1 MIQPDNRRNRNK
13 KKSSKG
19 AVIAIVLVFLLQ
31 MAGEISSSS
40 FARSSIITILVPV
53 LAIAI
58 FFAVFAF
65 IAKCAVKAKKEEKAN
80 SREDTYCKTCSDEF
94 VYNNRQVEYNEN
106 SAEENF
112 IRDRQRR
119 LRQLDDFLKN
129 GIIDKEEYMVLR
141 SHYDR

>member
-1 MIQPDNRRNRNK
+1 MFSVYAEKVCGKTARKPEKCGPERK
-13 KKSSKG
+13 
-19 AVIAIVLVFLLQ
+19 FLRMDTFKFQ
-31 MAGEISSSS
+31 NE
-40 FARSSIITILVPV
+40 
-53 LAIAI
+53 
-58 FFAVFAF
+58 
-65 IAKCAVKAKKEEKAN
+65 AKKEEKAN